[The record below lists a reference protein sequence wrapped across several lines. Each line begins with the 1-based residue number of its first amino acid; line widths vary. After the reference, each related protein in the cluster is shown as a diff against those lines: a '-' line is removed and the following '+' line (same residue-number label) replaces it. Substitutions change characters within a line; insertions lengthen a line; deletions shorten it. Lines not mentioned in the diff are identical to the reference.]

1 MMTTSVSLRL
11 DKRLL
16 SMLSKG
22 SQRTPL
28 KKPELIRRTLRLHL
42 QEVIEAEALS
52 PAPRLSAISPWPKGA
67 LAKAYRRAGKQWD
80 KVESAAAAQGTRERS
95 SGRRVA

>member
-1 MMTTSVSLRL
+1 MATTSVSLRL
-11 DKRLL
+11 DHALL
-16 SMLSKG
+16 SMLSEG

-42 QEVIEAEALS
+42 REVIEAEALCTG
-52 PAPRLSAISPWPKGA
+52 PRRTAISPWPKGA

-80 KVESAAAAQGTRERS
+80 KVESAAAAAQGAPSWED
-95 SGRRVA
+95 